1 MFYKWHRDPAS
12 IPLVGCCRINIS
24 VGDDKYSF
32 FQASGHAGSGKK
44 GEDIEVEMVFEN
56 LSGQE
61 QSIDHGLPLVRTY
74 IVGHEDYN
82 PNYTIQATWS
92 TLVQG
97 ATASTI
103 TRGSEI
109 ARGTY
114 ELVATAEFSIRE
126 GDEWL
131 MTEEIEVVSNTIF
144 ITVNSFWDF

>member
-1 MFYKWHRDPAS
+1 MFTACDKPNLTPTYEQTEGEYV
-12 IPLVGCCRINIS
+12 LNIS
-24 VGDDKYSF
+24 VSDTSF
-32 FQASGHAGSGKK
+32 KK